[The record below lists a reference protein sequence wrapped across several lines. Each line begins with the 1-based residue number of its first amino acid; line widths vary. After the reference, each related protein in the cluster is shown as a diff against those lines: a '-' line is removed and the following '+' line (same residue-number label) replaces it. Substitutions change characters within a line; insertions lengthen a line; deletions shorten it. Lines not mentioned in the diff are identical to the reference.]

1 MKIQKI
7 FFLSLLV
14 LGITSCR
21 TVTNYERIVNTG
33 YKETKEYNTYAAGNG
48 IELLEKKDKVYFNSL
63 SESEKEEIFPEYP
76 EKPGAVKK
84 FLYNFIKIDFEK
96 EPVYYKLENNIFKQD
111 DYVFFFIKDDKNAD
125 NRKYLYL
132 SIKNRSK
139 NWFHMGAVDFKSGN
153 KLVRINFEAKKLAA
167 DTFWLDRTKFYL
179 STEEYIAFILEDSQA
194 NYLVNLLKSSGT
206 VDVVLYSDYSD
217 IKRTRELT
225 EKEREDMLKVYN
237 FYKYDMN
244 SVEN

>member
-1 MKIQKI
+1 
-7 FFLSLLV
+7 
-14 LGITSCR
+14 
-21 TVTNYERIVNTG
+21 
-33 YKETKEYNTYAAGNG
+33 
-48 IELLEKKDKVYFNSL
+48 
-63 SESEKEEIFPEYP
+63 
-76 EKPGAVKK
+76 
-84 FLYNFIKIDFEK
+84 
-96 EPVYYKLENNIFKQD
+96 
-111 DYVFFFIKDDKNAD
+111 
-125 NRKYLYL
+125 
-132 SIKNRSK
+132 
-139 NWFHMGAVDFKSGN
+139 MGAVDFKSGN

-167 DTFWLDRTKFYL
+167 DTFWLDRTKFDL

-194 NYLVNLLKSSGT
+194 NDLVNLLKSGGT